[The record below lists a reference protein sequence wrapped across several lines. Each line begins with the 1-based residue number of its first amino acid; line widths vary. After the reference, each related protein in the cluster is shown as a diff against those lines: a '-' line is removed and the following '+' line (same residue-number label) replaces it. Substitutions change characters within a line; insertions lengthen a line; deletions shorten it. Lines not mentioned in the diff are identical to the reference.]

1 MATKVSRIFV
11 WIIMGMV
18 LVGLVGFGSFNFG
31 GSATSIGKVGETE
44 IDANRYFRE
53 LRAEMQAFEAQYGQN
68 LTFAQAKM
76 FGLDQAVLDRVIAQA
91 AFENETGRLGLS
103 VGDAEIARQIK
114 EIEAFQGVDGKFDR
128 EMYDFALQ
136 QSGLTVAEFEASLRA
151 DVARTILQGAV
162 SSGIAVPA
170 VYTDTLFAWARETRD
185 FTWARV
191 DASVLDTPV
200 GLPDDETLKAFYDEN
215 PELFTTPEIRKI
227 TYAWAA
233 PEDMI
238 DRIEVSDE
246 ELRALYDQRI
256 EEFVVPERRLVER
269 LVFGSDTEAQAA
281 ADRLAAGDASFEDLV
296 AERDLDLSDIDL
308 GDVTEDELG
317 AAGPE
322 VFALSEPGIVGPV
335 ETSLGPALIRM
346 NAILAARETSF
357 EEASEELK
365 GDYAADAARRLV
377 DDLVPTL
384 DDDLAG
390 GATIE
395 DLAGNHGLRLQTIDW
410 TPGSD
415 EGIAAYDSFRAAAAA
430 VTEDDYPEVI
440 ELSDGGVFALR
451 LDEVVAPRLQP
462 LDEVR
467 DEAIAAWQAA
477 ETRRQVLA
485 RAEAILDEIEGG
497 ETPASLGLTEV
508 IETAMSRDAFIDG
521 TPPALMRTV
530 FEMAPDGWQ
539 VVAGDEGAFLVHLDA
554 VNAPDQEAAEARAIK
569 ANFSQ
574 QISQQMALDLQS
586 AFAAELENRAG
597 VTLDQ
602 GVINAVNANFP

>member
-1 MATKVSRIFV
+1 MATKVSRFFI
-11 WIIMGMV
+11 WIIMGLAM
-18 LVGLVGFGSFNFG
+18 VGLIGFGSFNFG
-31 GSATSIGKVGETE
+31 GSATAIGKVGDTE

-68 LTFAQAKM
+68 LTFAQARM
-76 FGLDQAVLDRVIAQA
+76 FGLDQNVLDRVIAQT
-91 AFENETGRLGLS
+91 AFEDETGRLGLS

-128 EMYDFALQ
+128 EMYDFALK
-136 QSGLTVAEFEASLRA
+136 QSGLTVAGFEASLRA

-162 SSGIAVPA
+162 SNGIAVPA
-170 VYTDTLFAWARETRD
+170 AFVDTLFAWARETRD

-191 DASVLDTPV
+191 DDSVLGEPV
-200 GLPDDETLKAFYDEN
+200 GTPDDAALQAFYDDN
-215 PELFTTPEIRKI
+215 PDLFTTPETRKI

-238 DRIEVSDE
+238 DRIEVTDD

-256 EEFVVPERRLVER
+256 DEFVVPERRLVER
-269 LVFGSDTEAQAA
+269 LVFGSEDEARAA
-281 ADRLAAGDASFEDLV
+281 ADRLAAGEASFEGLV
-296 AERDLDLSDIDL
+296 AERDLELADIDL
-308 GDVTEDELG
+308 GDVTEADLG
-317 AAGPE
+317 AAGPG

-346 NAILAARETSF
+346 NAILAAQETSF
-357 EEASEELK
+357 EEAREELK
-365 GDYAADAARRLV
+365 DEYAADAARRLV

-390 GATIE
+390 GATVE
-395 DLAGNHGLRLQTIDW
+395 DLARAHDLRLGTIDG
-410 TPGSD
+410 TAGSD
-415 EGIAAYDSFRAAAAA
+415 EGIAAYDSFRAAAQA
-430 VTEDDYPEVI
+430 VSEDDYPEIV

-451 LDEVVAPRLQP
+451 LDEIVAPRLEP
-462 LDEVR
+462 LDAVR
-467 DEAIAAWQAA
+467 EEAIAAWQAA
-477 ETRRQVLA
+477 ETQARVLV
-485 RAEAILDEIEGG
+485 RADELLGQIEAG

-508 IETAMSRDAFIDG
+508 IETGISRDAFIDG
-521 TPPALMRTV
+521 APPALVQTV
-530 FEMAPDGWQ
+530 FGMVPDGWQ
-539 VVAGDEGAFLVHLDA
+539 VVPGDEGALLVHLDTVHA
-554 VNAPDQEAAEARAIK
+554 ADQDSAEALAIK
-569 ANFSQ
+569 ANFGQ

-597 VTLDQ
+597 ITLDQ